1 MRELCHT
8 SRYVGQDRQ
17 VAAGDPG
24 QGRVTPVTDDSAVEA
39 GGTQTDSSDWR
50 VTVGLHQSGRAG
62 HAAASLSNH
71 TVEREV
77 HKRLGGRVIVGTD
90 GHNDLYLYTHTR
102 DAAAAARQSVS
113 ELLAGQG
120 IQADYTIERWHPV
133 AEQWDPADEP
143 LPDTAAEIAAER
155 SSLDAEE
162 TAESL
167 ESGVA
172 LFEVRVQVPRH
183 HEAVALAERLAAE
196 NYSVVRRWRFL
207 VVGANN
213 ADQAK
218 EFAAKIRQEA
228 PADAV
233 VTTEEVGPSRPY
245 TVFELAAGSGL

>member
-1 MRELCHT
+1 MSETVVTGPR
-8 SRYVGQDRQ
+8 DRH
-17 VAAGDPG
+17 
-24 QGRVTPVTDDSAVEA
+24 GRVTPVTDESAA
-39 GGTQTDSSDWR
+39 GGGTQTDSNDWR
-50 VTVGLHQSGRAG
+50 VTVGLHEAGRAG
-62 HAAASLSNH
+62 HAAASLSTH

-77 HKRLGGRVIVGTD
+77 HEQLGGRVVVGTD
-90 GHNDLYLYTHTR
+90 GGDDLYLYTHTR
-102 DAAAAARQSVS
+102 DAADTARQSVS
-113 ELLAGQG
+113 EVLASHG
-120 IQADYTIERWHPV
+120 IEADYTIERWHPV
-133 AEQWDPADEP
+133 AEEWEPADAP
-143 LPDTAAEIAAER
+143 LPETAAEVAAER

-167 ESGVA
+167 KSGVA

-183 HEAVALAERLAAE
+183 HEAVALAARLAAE

-213 ADQAK
+213 ADQAE
-218 EFAAKIRQEA
+218 EFAARIRREA